1 MIFDFKDPIVARHL
15 DRDWEHSIF
24 RVTQTL
30 IKEAARRGVSTGT
43 VACELADK
51 YTEEL
56 HPLFGHRSADII
68 RSLQHDGWASK

>member
-1 MIFDFKDPIVARHL
+1 VARHL
-15 DRDWEHSIF
+15 DKEWEHSIF

-30 IKEAARRGVSTGT
+30 IKDAASRGVSTGT
-43 VACELADK
+43 IACELADK

-68 RSLQHDGWASK
+68 RSLQTDGWAK